1 MSLDILCKV
10 ILLLMQKQYYVL
22 LSAVSESVE
31 SQWANA
37 LVAK

>member
-22 LSAVSESVE
+22 LSAVIESVE